1 MCVQIL
7 SIIQNLFDIKMR
19 TKVSSSHRPLFTQR
33 NDDVIVG
40 HSYVSEIPAE
50 MLRIIITSFF
60 LPHRTTAAAL
70 LLLSCYI
77 Q

>member
-19 TKVSSSHRPLFTQR
+19 TKISSHRPLFTQR

-50 MLRIIITSFF
+50 MQRIIITSFF